1 MLVGINLLREGLD
14 MPKVA
19 LVAILDADK
28 EGFLRRSALIQ
39 TIGRA
44 ARNVNGRAV
53 LYADQITESMKKALG
68 ETERRREKQLGF
80 NEANGITPQ
89 TIRKA
94 IADVMEG
101 AREEKGEPKK
111 GGKKGRGAERSAY
124 GRQPSPAPRTPERP
138 LRPREGML
146 SMRRTSSSRKPRRFG
161 TRCSLK
167 EQLLLAG

>member
-1 MLVGINLLREGLD
+1 M
-14 MPKVA
+14 
-19 LVAILDADK
+19 
-28 EGFLRRSALIQ
+28 
-39 TIGRA
+39 
-44 ARNVNGRAV
+44 NGRAV

-124 GRQPSPAPRTPERP
+124 GRAKPISAAPEDAGKAIAALEKRMLEHAKNLEFEEAAA
-138 LRPREGML
+138 LRDEVL
-146 SMRRTSSSRKPRRFG
+146 A
-161 TRCSLK
+161 LK